1 MTEQSITGNQEG
13 YVQTDVAPNG
23 VASITFF
30 HPHHNSLPSHLL
42 TGLVDAFEAAGKNPD
57 VKIVVLRSAEH
68 KTFCAGASFDELA
81 AIDDFDTSHRF
92 FFGFGKVINAMRTC
106 PKIIVGR
113 IHGKAVG
120 GGVGL
125 AAATDYCMASQY
137 ASVRL
142 SELAVGFGP
151 FVIGPAVE
159 RKVGVAA
166 FSKMSLTPT
175 EWQTARW
182 AGERGL
188 FAEVFDTVEQLDAYI
203 LHFAA
208 ALCSYSPEALV
219 ELKRVFWEGTDH
231 WDVLLSDR
239 ANISGRL
246 ALSDFTKAAI
256 AAFKKN

>member
-1 MTEQSITGNQEG
+1 MEG
-13 YVQTDVAPNG
+13 YVRTDLNPHGIARVTFYHPN
-23 VASITFF
+23 
-30 HPHHNSLPSHLL
+30 HNSLPSTLL
-42 TGLVDAFEAAGKNPD
+42 QGLVQAFHQLGQDAS
-57 VKIVVLRSAEH
+57 VKVIVLQSAEH
-68 KTFCAGASFDELA
+68 KTFCAGASFDELV
-81 AIDDFDTSHRF
+81 AISDLDTSHRF
-92 FFGFGKVINAMRTC
+92 FSGFGQVINAMRRC

-159 RKVGVAA
+159 RKVGVSA
-166 FSKMSLTPT
+166 FSKMSLTPA

-182 AGERGL
+182 ASEKGL
-188 FAEVFDTVEQLDAYI
+188 FAEVFDTIEQLDAYI
-203 LHFAA
+203 QHFCT
-208 ALCSYSPEALV
+208 ALCSYSPEALAD
-219 ELKRVFWEGTDH
+219 LKHIFWQGTDH
-231 WDVLLSDR
+231 WDTLLNER
-239 ANISGRL
+239 ALISGRL

-256 AAFKKN
+256 AKFKGT